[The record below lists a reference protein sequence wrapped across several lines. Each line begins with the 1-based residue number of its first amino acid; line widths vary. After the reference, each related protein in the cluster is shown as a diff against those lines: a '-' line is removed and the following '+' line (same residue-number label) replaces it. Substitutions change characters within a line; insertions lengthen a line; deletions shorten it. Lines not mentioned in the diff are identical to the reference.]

1 MALCHAI
8 FPCLLLIVSLLSTTA
23 QEEELCPD
31 FTEIDPL
38 KECQTVVDYEA
49 LRTLVEASPTG
60 TQLNLCPFFLSKVET
75 VAPALVRS
83 GIQVRCIRKTVNDF
97 CIVAGQGLLLWIDT
111 IEPTLWQGLSFRN
124 SNDHAVFIS
133 GETENSELADH
144 TFCHSS
150 FLENIR
156 FKETRGG
163 ALMIESNVGT
173 VNVVE
178 SLFSENFSQTYGA
191 AIYARGKQLNVIK
204 SVFVRNE
211 STGYGPA
218 IFTASGTSLLIQD
231 STFLS
236 NSGRDRLD
244 IVFNGGKQNLPQE

>member
-8 FPCLLLIVSLLSTTA
+8 FPCLLLIISLLSTTA

-97 CIVAGQGLLLWIDT
+97 CIVAGQVLISRSRAREFSTT
-111 IEPTLWQGLSFRN
+111 ISMLYTPILKRHILPCR
-124 SNDHAVFIS
+124 I
-133 GETENSELADH
+133 
-144 TFCHSS
+144 
-150 FLENIR
+150 
-156 FKETRGG
+156 
-163 ALMIESNVGT
+163 
-173 VNVVE
+173 
-178 SLFSENFSQTYGA
+178 
-191 AIYARGKQLNVIK
+191 
-204 SVFVRNE
+204 
-211 STGYGPA
+211 
-218 IFTASGTSLLIQD
+218 TS
-231 STFLS
+231 
-236 NSGRDRLD
+236 
-244 IVFNGGKQNLPQE
+244 